1 MKNDKPLII
10 FGYAFPHRK
19 TYDFINILC
28 DLGFKNIIVIGAPK
42 VQLSHNE
49 KIKKIDNY
57 NINEYCVKSLC
68 RSLEIRFEECAH
80 DNFKKISKIINEVK
94 AKTAIISGARI
105 IKREIIELFKEG
117 IINFHPG
124 KIPETSGLDSFYY
137 TIKNNCKMGVT
148 VHLIDHKV
156 DAGKFIFFESLNV
169 EPGQSIELIKD
180 NLYNTQLVSL
190 KKYINN
196 FFEKKMTFP
205 EINRPKKNLPLS
217 NAEKDAIITRIFPRW
232 ISHHGKK

>member
-1 MKNDKPLII
+1 
-10 FGYAFPHRK
+10 
-19 TYDFINILC
+19 
-28 DLGFKNIIVIGAPK
+28 
-42 VQLSHNE
+42 
-49 KIKKIDNY
+49 
-57 NINEYCVKSLC
+57 
-68 RSLEIRFEECAH
+68 
-80 DNFKKISKIINEVK
+80 
-94 AKTAIISGARI
+94 
-105 IKREIIELFKEG
+105 
-117 IINFHPG
+117 
-124 KIPETSGLDSFYY
+124 
-137 TIKNNCKMGVT
+137 MGVT

-156 DAGKFIFFESLNV
+156 DAGKFIFFESLIV
-169 EPGQSIELIKD
+169 ESGQSIELIKD